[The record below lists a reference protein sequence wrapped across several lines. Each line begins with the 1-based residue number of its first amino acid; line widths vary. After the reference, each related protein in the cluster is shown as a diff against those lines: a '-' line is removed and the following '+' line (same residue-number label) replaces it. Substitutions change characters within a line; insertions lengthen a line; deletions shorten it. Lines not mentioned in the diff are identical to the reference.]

1 MKLHWEDYLL
11 FKNDTFY
18 DFWKKHLAKKR
29 DLLLVMGRGFDPRM
43 CLCLDAITAVSSS
56 GCRDV
61 VLIQFDE
68 GDDSPSARYK
78 TEIRQNMSKLEEIIG
93 DAGTIQTRKIPMKA
107 DDGYRIGSRKAAGIF
122 QDLKE
127 FEKYSD
133 VVIDISSM
141 PLDIYMPLI
150 GKTLHLLKDNPHIN
164 LHVVVAED
172 ISIDNAIKKS
182 GLDDDASYM
191 HGFTGSLDAVSGEN
205 EPLVWIPVLGEGGYE
220 QMRRIGNL
228 VSATEI
234 CPVLP
239 SPSRNPRRGDDLM
252 LEHRE
257 FLVEQSNI
265 EIRDIIYAAEQNPF
279 EAYRVIYKTIQDYRR
294 SLHSLGECRIAISAL
309 SSKLISLGV
318 FLVAYE
324 EGVKNNKKVGI
335 AYVASDG
342 YDMNRNAISQ
352 WESSSTQLF
361 SLWIAGECYER

>member
-1 MKLHWEDYLL
+1 MKLRWEDYLL
-11 FKNDTFY
+11 FKNDLFH
-18 DFWKKHLAKKR
+18 DFWKKHLAKER
-29 DLLLVMGRGFDPRM
+29 DLLLVLGHGFDPRV
-43 CLCLDAITAVSSS
+43 CLCPDAIMAVSSS
-56 GCRDV
+56 GRRDV

-68 GDDSPSARYK
+68 GDDSPSTRY
-78 TEIRQNMSKLEEIIG
+78 ESEAQQNKSRLEKMMG

-107 DDGYRIGSRKAAGIF
+107 DDGYRIGSRKAAEIF
-122 QDLKE
+122 RDPEE
-127 FEKYSD
+127 FDKYSD
-133 VVIDISSM
+133 IVIDVSSM

-172 ISIDNAIKKS
+172 VSIDNAIKKS
-182 GLDDDASYM
+182 GLDDDASYL
-191 HGFTGSLDAVSGEN
+191 HGFTGNLDAVSGEN

-220 QMRRIGNL
+220 QMKRIGNL

-239 SPSRNPRRGDDLM
+239 FPSQNPRRGDDLM

-257 FLVEQSNI
+257 FLVEQSDI
-265 EIRDIIYAAEQNPF
+265 EIRNVVYAAEQNPF
-279 EAYRVIYKTIQDYRR
+279 EAYRGIYKMIQDYRR
-294 SLHSLGECRIAISAL
+294 SLRSLGECRVAISAL

-324 EGVKNNKKVGI
+324 EGVQNNRKVGI

-342 YDMNRNAISQ
+342 YDVDIEAISQ
-352 WESSSTQLF
+352 WDSSSTQLF
-361 SLWIAGECYER
+361 SLWIAGECYEQ